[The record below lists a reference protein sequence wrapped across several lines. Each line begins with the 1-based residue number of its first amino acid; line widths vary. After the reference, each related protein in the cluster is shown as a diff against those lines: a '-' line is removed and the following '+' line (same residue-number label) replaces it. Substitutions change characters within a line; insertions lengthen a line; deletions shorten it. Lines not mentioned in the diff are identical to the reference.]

1 MNSVQQI
8 FEKLVLENCYGCRH
22 NKPYHHCTSFPWRM
36 ELYEQAKMMHYLEKK
51 ARKVDF
57 HTHSTPIR
65 ADEKMDWESSNK
77 ELEMDWEDYEHK

>member
-1 MNSVQQI
+1 
-8 FEKLVLENCYGCRH
+8 
-22 NKPYHHCTSFPWRM
+22 M